1 MLNKGA
7 PTLLPTAQEPPHAQ
21 CARTGRPSP
30 DREMLGSSQGQ
41 AHRAGRAMLELCLRC
56 IWQRRPEVFPH
67 CQGQSMIALWCVRI
81 PPDCS
86 WQRRLAGPSRQSPDR
101 CHGWRSSRDGSA
113 GPVVC
118 NDRQPATLAAQAMP
132 CTATG
137 RGKNG
142 VLTNIPSSWIVQ
154 SATTEGTGFV
164 SVLRPR
170 CWKASRRLRRRR
182 DLRLPS
188 LLWARIRVP
197 KGGSAL
203 PYPCGRHK
211 KSQYVWAAMVASWIR
226 LTG

>member
-86 WQRRLAGPSRQSPDR
+86 WQRRPSGAKSSISRSVPRLGVALVMEVQVLSYAMTGSQQHWLPRPRPAPRRAGARMACSRISRPPGSYRVQLRRERVSFR
-101 CHGWRSSRDGSA
+101 CSAHGVGGRVAVFYGDYGTA
-113 GPVVC
+113 GPVDAC
-118 NDRQPATLAAQAMP
+118 WL
-132 CTATG
+132 
-137 RGKNG
+137 G
-142 VLTNIPSSWIVQ
+142 VT
-154 SATTEGTGFV
+154 V
-164 SVLRPR
+164 SFIGIGCSPLNP
-170 CWKASRRLRRRR
+170 W
-182 DLRLPS
+182 
-188 LLWARIRVP
+188 
-197 KGGSAL
+197 
-203 PYPCGRHK
+203 
-211 KSQYVWAAMVASWIR
+211 
-226 LTG
+226 